1 MGMCVGVDS
10 NLYMYLLPLCD
21 LVRFSKYQVFKN
33 MERKIMKHLKVQL
46 IFGICMC
53 SYVCEGGRVPA

>member
-21 LVRFSKYQVFKN
+21 LVISGFQKHGKKDNETLESLVDFWDMYVFI
-33 MERKIMKHLKVQL
+33 RL
-46 IFGICMC
+46 
-53 SYVCEGGRVPA
+53 